1 MGTGPS
7 QEANEIVWY
16 EIKGGE
22 GTKIEAYVESIF
34 EDHPQSTLRAFLSDA
49 GILVPVPKHSLHQSG
64 DSWIA
69 ERIAKALQG
78 HGIGESML
86 PLLRRIQAVSPSSGV
101 GSSSMRPTVT
111 QHRDSL
117 EVDQNLF
124 SSEKVTLIDDVVT
137 MGSTLLSCA
146 AELREVNPAVQ
157 VQAFALCRTETGK
170 KLNDLKEMR
179 DPKIETISHMSDR
192 AQRV

>member
-1 MGTGPS
+1 MYGTRS
-7 QEANEIVWY
+7 
-16 EIKGGE
+16 KGAKGQRS
-22 GTKIEAYVESIF
+22 KAYVESIF

>member
-1 MGTGPS
+1 
-7 QEANEIVWY
+7 
-16 EIKGGE
+16 
-22 GTKIEAYVESIF
+22 
-34 EDHPQSTLRAFLSDA
+34 
-49 GILVPVPKHSLHQSG
+49 
-64 DSWIA
+64 
-69 ERIAKALQG
+69 
-78 HGIGESML
+78 ML